1 MKPITTKTKSNKPN
15 SRWGWHKHYVK
26 RFNQTGSEH
35 AEQMA
40 CWYLLLHY
48 QHDVSDIDLQ
58 ALF

>member
-1 MKPITTKTKSNKPN
+1 MKPLAIRNKPSKPD
-15 SRWGWHKHYVK
+15 SRLGWYQHYVK
-26 RFNQTGSEH
+26 RFDKTGHPH

-40 CWYLLLHY
+40 CWYLLLHL